1 MIKPN
6 VNFSVLKTLSL
17 KPILLPVV
25 AAILIPSII
34 LGYQSKALNDQKNQA
49 TKQKEAISKE
59 LSVLKAED
67 QYKKNE
73 KLSSEIKKIEE
84 TYKKSL
90 SSYEEILDLADQKKN
105 TDALSVLFAQNLN
118 YLSQRNYASAEAV
131 LSDLGKK
138 IAAENAKSLPG
149 GVPAASTA
157 NVAVNNT
164 PPGSG
169 YSRQNVKTDFGT
181 FLVDIVTADLGST
194 RVIVDT
200 ASDGDCSDNCP
211 VLSLGDYAG
220 RNGAFAAVNGSYFC
234 PADYPSCAGKSNSFD
249 TLLMNKNKV
258 YFNSGN
264 NVYSNVPA
272 VIFSGSS
279 ARFVGR
285 SLEWGRD
292 TGVDS
297 VIANQPL
304 LVSGGNVVFGGD
316 DEIKRAGAG
325 SRSFVGSSGSTVYI
339 GVVHSANAAQMAR
352 VLHGMG
358 IQNALNLDSGGSTA
372 LWSGGYKVGPG
383 RSIPNALLL
392 VRK

>member
-339 GVVHSANAAQMAR
+339 GV
-352 VLHGMG
+352 
-358 IQNALNLDSGGSTA
+358 
-372 LWSGGYKVGPG
+372 
-383 RSIPNALLL
+383 
-392 VRK
+392 